1 MNKTKNFN
9 KIKINASNND
19 TNHNLDNKSYDLLT
33 ADFEINDYTVPI
45 RNILTKVGILKSSQ
59 LEKLNYIK

>member
-9 KIKINASNND
+9 KIRINASNND

-45 RNILTKVGILKSSQ
+45 RNILTKVGRLISSQ
-59 LEKLNYIK
+59 LEKLNH